1 MSSGTGKN
9 ISGGVAWECI
19 SGEVGIFFF
28 LGYIAFMARDTI
40 LKENTI
46 NCLLETSA
54 EKFGFRPAMCMALEK
69 SLTYSDLFRSVRV
82 MADMLKKQG
91 VIKGDKIA
99 ILGENSPNWGIACLA
114 SMRIGAIVVPILP
127 DFPEADIHHILLDSE
142 AKILFTT
149 QRQMEKVLGIQEHKL
164 QTVIT
169 LDDFKAETDLL
180 IVEPISNFIEKA
192 LNFLRQI
199 PDKIGLKST
208 AVNEDDIASIIY
220 TSGTSGHSKAVML
233 THKNFIANVLT
244 TSNYLL
250 EIHPDW
256 TFLSILPLSHTYEF
270 TLGFLFPLLNG
281 SRIVYVGKTPTPS
294 VLEKICK
301 VEKPQVIPAV
311 PLIMEKIYKKKV
323 LAAFEKKLILK
334 LMTKVP
340 GLKMKIYRKI
350 AAKLVEFFGGELKTM
365 AIGGAAIN
373 REAEIFLKKS
383 GFPYLIGYGLTES
396 APLLAG
402 GPWADPTIAVGSTGK
417 PIPGVEIKIVDPDPR
432 TGIGEIVAR
441 GPNIMKGYYR
451 NPQATREA
459 IDEDG
464 WLHTGD
470 LGNFD
475 KLNNLYI
482 RGRSKNMILMSNGEN
497 IYPEAI
503 EDKIN
508 SCMHVAESLVMEDNG
523 RLEAW
528 VYLDYDLVDE
538 ETKGK
543 TQQQKLEYI
552 DELLVRLKD
561 TINPQLSAFSQIARF
576 VEHNEPFQK
585 TATSKIKRYLYT
597 H

>member
-1 MSSGTGKN
+1 
-9 ISGGVAWECI
+9 
-19 SGEVGIFFF
+19 
-28 LGYIAFMARDTI
+28 MARNTF

-46 NCLLETSA
+46 NCLLETSV
-54 EKFGFRPAMCMALEK
+54 EKFGARPAMCMALEK
-69 SLTYSDLFRSVRV
+69 PLTYNDLFRSVSD
-82 MADMLKKQG
+82 MAAMLKKQG
-91 VIKGDKIA
+91 VIKGDKVA

-127 DFPEADIHHILLDSE
+127 DFPETDIHHIMNDSE

-149 QRQMEKVLGIQEHKL
+149 QKHMDKVLGSRDHKL
-164 QTVIT
+164 LKVIT
-169 LDDFKAETDLL
+169 LDDFKAETDILP
-180 IVEPISNFIEKA
+180 VEPISKFIEKA
-192 LNFLRQI
+192 RSFFRQI

-208 AVNEDDIASIIY
+208 AVSEDDIASIIY

-233 THKNFIANVLT
+233 THKNFISNVLT
-244 TSNYLL
+244 TSNHLL
-250 EIHPDW
+250 EIHPEW

-294 VLEKICK
+294 VLEKICR

-323 LAAFEKKLILK
+323 LAAFEKKFVLK
-334 LMTKVP
+334 LISKVP
-340 GLKMKIYRKI
+340 GLKMKIYKKI
-350 AAKLVEFFGGELKTM
+350 ANKLVDFFGGELKTM

-373 REAEIFLKKS
+373 RQAEIFLKKS

-402 GPWADPTIAVGSTGK
+402 GPWGDPTIAVGSTGK

-432 TGIGEIVAR
+432 TGIGEIYAR
-441 GPNIMKGYYR
+441 GDNVMKGYYK
-451 NPQATREA
+451 NPQATRETV
-459 IDEDG
+459 DEDG

-470 LGNFD
+470 LGYFD
-475 KLNNLYI
+475 KSNNLFI

-508 SCMHVAESLVMEDNG
+508 SCMHVAESLVIEDNG

-528 VYLDYDLVDE
+528 VYLDYDLIDE
-538 ETKGK
+538 ETKSRS
-543 TQQQKLEYI
+543 QQQKLEYI
-552 DELLVRLKD
+552 DELLLRLKE
-561 TINPQLSAFSQIARF
+561 TINPQLSAFAQITRF
-576 VEHNEPFQK
+576 VEHKEPFQK

>member
-1 MSSGTGKN
+1 
-9 ISGGVAWECI
+9 
-19 SGEVGIFFF
+19 
-28 LGYIAFMARDTI
+28 MARNAF

-46 NCLLETSA
+46 NCLLETSSGRFA
-54 EKFGFRPAMCMALEK
+54 ARPALGMALERP
-69 SLTYSDLFRSVRV
+69 LTYDDLFRSVRG
-82 MADMLKKQG
+82 MAGVLKKQG

-114 SMRIGAIVVPILP
+114 AMRIGAIVVPILP
-127 DFPEADIHHILLDSE
+127 DFPEADIHHILFDSE

-149 QRQMEKVLGIQEHKL
+149 QRQMEKVLGIRDHKL
-164 QTVIT
+164 LTIIT
-169 LDDFKAETDLL
+169 LDDFKAESDVLT
-180 IVEPISNFIEKA
+180 VEPISKFIERA
-192 LNFLRQI
+192 RAFLRRI
-199 PDKIGLKST
+199 PGKIGLEST
-208 AVNEDDIASIIY
+208 DVTEEDIASIIY

-233 THKNFIANVLT
+233 THGNFIANVLT
-244 TSNYLL
+244 TSNHLL

-281 SRIVYVGKTPTPS
+281 ARVVYVGKTPTPS
-294 VLEKICK
+294 VLEKVCK

-311 PLIMEKIYKKKV
+311 PMIMEKIYKKKV
-323 LAAFEKKLILK
+323 LAAFEKKRLLK
-334 LMTKVP
+334 LIAKIP

-350 AAKLVEFFGGELKTM
+350 AGKLVEFFGGELKTM

-383 GFPYLIGYGLTES
+383 GFPYLIGYGLTET

-417 PIPGVEIKIVDPDPR
+417 PIPGVEIKIEDPDPR

-441 GPNIMKGYYR
+441 GPNVMKGYYK
-451 NPQATREA
+451 NPEATRKVLN
-459 IDEDG
+459 DDG
-464 WLHTGD
+464 WFRTGD

-475 KLNNLYI
+475 KAGNLYI

-508 SCMHVAESLVMEDNG
+508 SCMHVMESLVMEDRG

-528 VYLDYDLVDE
+528 VYLDYDLIDE

-543 TQQQKLEYI
+543 NQQQKLDYI
-552 DELLVRLKD
+552 DELLLRLKEA
-561 TINPQLSAFSQIARF
+561 INPQLSAFSQIARF
-576 VEHNEPFQK
+576 VEHKEPFQK

>member
-1 MSSGTGKN
+1 
-9 ISGGVAWECI
+9 
-19 SGEVGIFFF
+19 
-28 LGYIAFMARDTI
+28 MARNTI

-46 NCLLETSA
+46 NCLLETSV
-54 EKFGFRPAMCMALEK
+54 ENFGARPALGMALEPP
-69 SLTYSDLFRSVRV
+69 LTYNDLFRLVIG
-82 MADMLKKQG
+82 MAAMLKKQG
-91 VIKGDKIA
+91 VIKGDKVA

-114 SMRIGAIVVPILP
+114 SMRIGAVVVPILP
-127 DFPEADIHHILLDSE
+127 DFPETDIHHILNDSE

-149 QRQMEKVLGIQEHKL
+149 QKQLEKVLGILDHKL
-164 QTVIT
+164 LTVIT
-169 LDDFKAETDLL
+169 LDDFKAESDVLH
-180 IVEPISNFIEKA
+180 VEPISNFIEKA
-192 LNFLRQI
+192 RSFLRQI
-199 PDKIGLKST
+199 PDRIGLKST
-208 AVNEDDIASIIY
+208 AVSEDDVASIIY

-244 TSNYLL
+244 TSNHLL
-250 EIHPDW
+250 EIHPEW

-294 VLEKICK
+294 VLEKICR

-323 LAAFEKKLILK
+323 QAAFEKKFALK
-334 LMTKVP
+334 LMAKVP

-350 AAKLVEFFGGELKTM
+350 ADKLVDFFGGELKTM

-373 REAEIFLKKS
+373 REAETFLKKS

-402 GPWADPTIAVGSTGK
+402 GPWGDETIAVGSTGK
-417 PIPGVEIKIVDPDPR
+417 PIPGVEIKIVNPDPR
-432 TGIGEIVAR
+432 TGVGEIFAR
-441 GPNIMKGYYR
+441 GDNIMKGYYK
-451 NPQATREA
+451 NPKATRETV
-459 IDEDG
+459 DEEG

-470 LGNFD
+470 LGYFD
-475 KLNNLYI
+475 KLNNLFI

-497 IYPEAI
+497 IYPEVI

-508 SCMHVAESLVMEDNG
+508 SCIHVAESLVIEDNG

-528 VYLDYDLVDE
+528 VYLDYDLIDE
-538 ETKGK
+538 ETRSKS
-543 TQQQKLEYI
+543 QEQKLEYI
-552 DELLVRLKD
+552 DGLLSRLKES
-561 TINPQLSAFSQIARF
+561 INPQLSAFAQISRF
-576 VEHNEPFQK
+576 VEHKEPFQK

>member
-1 MSSGTGKN
+1 
-9 ISGGVAWECI
+9 
-19 SGEVGIFFF
+19 
-28 LGYIAFMARDTI
+28 MARNMF

-46 NCLLETSA
+46 NCLLETSLVRFA
-54 EKFGFRPAMCMALEK
+54 ARPAVGMALEK
-69 SLTYSDLFRSVRV
+69 PLTYEELFRSVLG
-82 MADMLKKQG
+82 MAAMLKKQG

-114 SMRIGAIVVPILP
+114 AMRIGAIVVPILP
-127 DFPEADIHHILLDSE
+127 DFPEADIHHILFDSE

-149 QRQMEKVLGIQEHKL
+149 QRQMEKVLDIRDHKL
-164 QTVIT
+164 LAVIT
-169 LDDFKAETDLL
+169 LDDFKAESDLL
-180 IVEPISNFIEKA
+180 TVEPISKFIEKA
-192 LNFLRQI
+192 RSFLRRI
-199 PDKIGLKST
+199 PGRIGLESG
-208 AVNEDDIASIIY
+208 AVSEHDIASIIY

-233 THKNFIANVLT
+233 SHGNFIANVLT
-244 TSNYLL
+244 TANHLL

-256 TFLSILPLSHTYEF
+256 TFLSILPLSHSYEF
-270 TLGFLFPLLNG
+270 TLGFLFPLLSG

-294 VLEKICK
+294 ILEKICK
-301 VEKPQVIPAV
+301 VEKPQVIAAV

-323 LAAFEKKLILK
+323 LAAFEKKLSLRLLSK
-334 LMTKVP
+334 LP
-340 GLKMKIYRKI
+340 GLKMAIYRKI
-350 AAKLVEFFGGELKTM
+350 AHKLVEFFGGELKVM

-373 REAEIFLKKS
+373 REAEMFLSKS

-402 GPWADPTIAVGSTGK
+402 GPWGDETIAVGSTGK
-417 PIPGVEIKIVDPDPR
+417 PIPGVEIQIADPAPR
-432 TGIGEIVAR
+432 TGIGEILAR
-441 GPNIMKGYYR
+441 GPNVMKGYYKD
-451 NPQATREA
+451 PAATRQVL
-459 IDEDG
+459 DNQG
-464 WLHTGD
+464 WFRTGD

-475 KLNNLYI
+475 KAGNLYI

-508 SCMHVAESLVMEDNG
+508 SCMHVVESLVIEEQG

-543 TQQQKLEYI
+543 NQKQKLEYI
-552 DELLVRLKD
+552 DELLLRLKE
-561 TINPQLSAFSQIARF
+561 TVNLQLSAFSQIARF
-576 VEHNEPFQK
+576 VEHKEPFAK

>member
-1 MSSGTGKN
+1 
-9 ISGGVAWECI
+9 
-19 SGEVGIFFF
+19 
-28 LGYIAFMARDTI
+28 MARNAF

-46 NCLLETSA
+46 NCLLETSSGRFA
-54 EKFGFRPAMCMALEK
+54 ARPALGMALERP
-69 SLTYSDLFRSVRV
+69 LTYDDLFRSVRG
-82 MADMLKKQG
+82 MAGVLKKQG

-114 SMRIGAIVVPILP
+114 AMRIGAIVVPILP
-127 DFPEADIHHILLDSE
+127 DFPEADIHHILFDSE

-149 QRQMEKVLGIQEHKL
+149 QRQMEKVLGIRDHKL
-164 QTVIT
+164 LTIIT
-169 LDDFKAETDLL
+169 LDDFKAESDVLT
-180 IVEPISNFIEKA
+180 VEPISKFIERA
-192 LNFLRQI
+192 RAFLRRI
-199 PDKIGLKST
+199 PGKIGLEST
-208 AVNEDDIASIIY
+208 DVTEEDIASIIY

-233 THKNFIANVLT
+233 THGNFIANVLT
-244 TSNYLL
+244 TSNHLL

-281 SRIVYVGKTPTPS
+281 ARVVYVGKTPTPS
-294 VLEKICK
+294 VLEKVCK

-311 PLIMEKIYKKKV
+311 PMIMEKIYKKKV
-323 LAAFEKKLILK
+323 LAAFEKKRLLK
-334 LMTKVP
+334 LIAKIP

-350 AAKLVEFFGGELKTM
+350 AGKLVEFFGGELKTM

-383 GFPYLIGYGLTES
+383 GFPYLIGYGLTET

-417 PIPGVEIKIVDPDPR
+417 PIPGVEIKIEDPDPR

-441 GPNIMKGYYR
+441 GPNVMKGYYK
-451 NPQATREA
+451 NPEATRKVLN
-459 IDEDG
+459 DDG
-464 WLHTGD
+464 WFRTGD

-475 KLNNLYI
+475 KAGNLYI

-508 SCMHVAESLVMEDNG
+508 SCMHVMESLVMEDRG

-528 VYLDYDLVDE
+528 VYLDYDLIDE

-543 TQQQKLEYI
+543 NQQQKLEYI
-552 DELLVRLKD
+552 DELLLRLKEA
-561 TINPQLSAFSQIARF
+561 INPQLSAFSQIARF
-576 VEHNEPFQK
+576 VEHKEPFQK

>member
-1 MSSGTGKN
+1 MTRNTS
-9 ISGGVAWECI
+9 
-19 SGEVGIFFF
+19 
-28 LGYIAFMARDTI
+28 

-54 EKFGFRPAMCMALEK
+54 EKYGGRPALSMALEK
-69 SLTYSDLFRSVRV
+69 PMTYADLFHSVCG
-82 MADMLKKQG
+82 MADVLKKQG

-114 SMRIGAIVVPILP
+114 AMRIGAIVVPVLP

-149 QRQMEKVLGIQEHKL
+149 QRQMEKVLGIREHKL
-164 QTVIT
+164 LSVIT
-169 LDDFKAETDLL
+169 LDDFRAESDILP
-180 IVEPISNFIEKA
+180 VEPISQFIERA
-192 LNFLRQI
+192 RSFFRQI
-199 PDKIGLKST
+199 PDRMGLTSM
-208 AVNEDDIASIIY
+208 AVSEDDVASIIY

-244 TSNYLL
+244 TSNNLL
-250 EIHPDW
+250 EVFPEW

-294 VLEKICK
+294 ILEKICR
-301 VEKPQVIPAV
+301 VEKPEIIPAV

-323 LAAFEKKLILK
+323 LAAFEKKFTLK
-334 LMTKVP
+334 LLAKVP

-350 AAKLVEFFGGELKTM
+350 AGKLVEFFGGELKTM

-417 PIPGVEIKIVDPDPR
+417 PIPGVEIKIKDPDPR
-432 TGIGEIVAR
+432 TGIGEIYAR
-441 GPNIMKGYYR
+441 GDNIMKGYYK
-451 NPQATREA
+451 NPQATRETV
-459 IDEDG
+459 DEDG

-475 KLNNLYI
+475 KANNLFI

-508 SCMHVAESLVMEDNG
+508 SCMHVAESLVIEDSG

-528 VYLDYDLVDE
+528 VYLDYDLIDE
-538 ETKGK
+538 ETQGK
-543 TQQQKLEYI
+543 NQQQKLEYI
-552 DELLVRLKD
+552 DGLLARLKE
-561 TINPQLSAFSQIARF
+561 TINPQLSAFAQIGRF
-576 VEHNEPFQK
+576 VEHKEPFQK

>member
-1 MSSGTGKN
+1 
-9 ISGGVAWECI
+9 
-19 SGEVGIFFF
+19 
-28 LGYIAFMARDTI
+28 MARNTF

-46 NCLLETSA
+46 NCLLETSV
-54 EKFGFRPAMCMALEK
+54 EKYGARPAVCMALENP
-69 SLTYSDLFRSVRV
+69 LTYNELFRSVSG
-82 MADMLKKQG
+82 MAAMLKRQG

-114 SMRIGAIVVPILP
+114 AMHIGAIVVPILP
-127 DFPEADIHHILLDSE
+127 DFPEADIHHILNDSE

-149 QRQMEKVLGIQEHKL
+149 QKQMEKVLGIRDHKL
-164 QTVIT
+164 LTVIT
-169 LDDFKAETDLL
+169 LDDFKAETDILP
-180 IVEPISNFIEKA
+180 VEPISNFIEKA
-192 LNFLRQI
+192 RSFFRQI
-199 PDKIGLKST
+199 PDRIGLKST
-208 AVNEDDIASIIY
+208 AVSEDDVASIIY

-233 THKNFIANVLT
+233 THKNFISNVLT
-244 TSNYLL
+244 TSNHLL
-250 EIHPDW
+250 EIHPEW

-294 VLEKICK
+294 LLEKICR

-323 LAAFEKKLILK
+323 LAAFEKKFFLK
-334 LMTKVP
+334 IITKVP

-350 AAKLVEFFGGELKTM
+350 ADKLVDFFGGELKTM

-373 REAEIFLKKS
+373 REAEVFLKKS

-402 GPWADPTIAVGSTGK
+402 GPWGDETIAVGSTGK
-417 PIPGVEIKIVDPDPR
+417 PIPGVEIRIVDPDPR
-432 TGIGEIVAR
+432 TGIGEIYAR
-441 GPNIMKGYYR
+441 GDNIMKGYYK
-451 NPQATREA
+451 NPQATRETV
-459 IDEDG
+459 DEDG

-470 LGNFD
+470 LGYFD
-475 KLNNLYI
+475 KLNNLFI

-508 SCMHVAESLVMEDNG
+508 SCMHVAESLVVEENG

-528 VYLDYDLVDE
+528 VYLDYDLIDE
-538 ETKGK
+538 ETRSRS
-543 TQQQKLEYI
+543 QQQKLEYI
-552 DELLVRLKD
+552 DGLLSRLKE
-561 TINPQLSAFSQIARF
+561 TINPQLSAFAQIARF
-576 VEHNEPFQK
+576 VEHKEPFQK

>member
-1 MSSGTGKN
+1 
-9 ISGGVAWECI
+9 
-19 SGEVGIFFF
+19 
-28 LGYIAFMARDTI
+28 MARNII

-46 NCLLETSA
+46 NCLLETSV
-54 EKFGFRPAMCMALEK
+54 EKFGACPALSMALEPP
-69 SLTYSDLFRSVRV
+69 LTYNDLFRSVSA
-82 MADMLKKQG
+82 MAAMLKKQD
-91 VIKGDKIA
+91 VSKGDKIA

-127 DFPEADIHHILLDSE
+127 DFPESDIHHIINDSE

-149 QRQMEKVLGIQEHKL
+149 QKQMEKVLGIQDHKL

-169 LDDFKAETDLL
+169 LDDFSAETDVLS
-180 IVEPISNFIEKA
+180 IEPISQFIEKA
-192 LNFLRQI
+192 RSFFRQI
-199 PDKIGLKST
+199 PDRMGLKST
-208 AVNEDDIASIIY
+208 AVNEDDVASIIY

-233 THKNFIANVLT
+233 THKNFITNVLT
-244 TSNYLL
+244 TSNHVL
-250 EIHPDW
+250 EIHPEW
-256 TFLSILPLSHTYEF
+256 TFLSILPLSHSYEF

-281 SRIVYVGKTPTPS
+281 ARIVYVGKTPTPS

-323 LAAFEKKLILK
+323 LAAFEKKIVLRLIS
-334 LMTKVP
+334 KVP
-340 GLKMKIYRKI
+340 GVKIKIYRKI
-350 AAKLVEFFGGELKTM
+350 RDKLVDFFGGQLEIM

-373 REAEIFLKKS
+373 REAETFLKKS

-402 GPWADPTIAVGSTGK
+402 GPQGDETIAVGSTGK

-432 TGIGEIVAR
+432 TGIGEIHAR
-441 GPNIMKGYYR
+441 GANIMKGYYK
-451 NPQATREA
+451 NPQATRETVDA
-459 IDEDG
+459 EG

-470 LGNFD
+470 LGHFD
-475 KLNNLYI
+475 KFNNLYI
-482 RGRSKNMILMSNGEN
+482 SGRSKNMILMANGEN

-508 SCMHVAESLVMEDNG
+508 SCMHVAESLVIEDNG

-528 VYLDYDLVDE
+528 VYLDYDLIDE
-538 ETKGK
+538 ETKSRS
-543 TQQQKLEYI
+543 QQQKLEYI
-552 DELLVRLKD
+552 DELLLRLKD
-561 TINPQLSAFSQIARF
+561 TINPQLSSFAQLTRF
-576 VEHNEPFQK
+576 VEHKEPFQK
-585 TATSKIKRYLYT
+585 TATSKIKRYLYQ

>member
-1 MSSGTGKN
+1 
-9 ISGGVAWECI
+9 
-19 SGEVGIFFF
+19 
-28 LGYIAFMARDTI
+28 MARNTF

-46 NCLLETSA
+46 NCLLETSVERYA
-54 EKFGFRPAMCMALEK
+54 SRPALGMALEK
-69 SLTYSDLFRSVRV
+69 SLSYSELFHQVDR
-82 MADMLKKQG
+82 MAVLLKKQG
-91 VIKGDKIA
+91 LRKGDRVA
-99 ILGENSPNWGIACLA
+99 ILGENSPNWCIACLG

-149 QRQMEKVLGIQEHKL
+149 QRQMEKVLGIRDHTL
-164 QTVIT
+164 LAVIT
-169 LDDFKAETDLL
+169 LDDFNAESDLL
-180 IVEPISNFIEKA
+180 TVEPISKFFEKA
-192 LNFLRQI
+192 RNFLRQI
-199 PDKIGLKST
+199 PDKIGLKSM
-208 AVNEDDIASIIY
+208 AVSADDTASIIY

-233 THKNFIANVLT
+233 SHGNFISNVLT

-250 EIHPDW
+250 EIQPEW

-281 SRIVYVGKTPTPS
+281 ARIAYVGKTPTPS
-294 VLEKICK
+294 ILEKVCK
-301 VEKPQVIPAV
+301 VEKPDVIAAV

-323 LAAFEKKLILK
+323 LAAFEKKFILK
-334 LMTKVP
+334 LVARVP
-340 GLKMKIYRKI
+340 GLKLRVYRKI

-417 PIPGVEIKIVDPDPR
+417 PIPGVEIKIVNPDPN
-432 TGIGEIVAR
+432 TGIGEILAR
-441 GPNIMKGYYR
+441 GPNVMKGYYN

-459 IDEDG
+459 IDDEG

-475 KLNNLYI
+475 KSNNLFI
-482 RGRSKNMILMSNGEN
+482 RGRSKNMILKSNGEN

-508 SCMHVAESLVMEDNG
+508 SCMHVVESLVMEDNG
-523 RLEAW
+523 QLEAW
-528 VYLDYDLVDE
+528 VYLDYDLIDE
-538 ETKGK
+538 ETKGRN
-543 TQQQKLEYI
+543 QQQKLEYI
-552 DELLVRLKD
+552 DEVLQRLKE
-561 TINPQLSAFSQIARF
+561 TINPELSAFAQIARF
-576 VEHNEPFQK
+576 VEHKEPFAK

>member
-1 MSSGTGKN
+1 
-9 ISGGVAWECI
+9 
-19 SGEVGIFFF
+19 
-28 LGYIAFMARDTI
+28 MARNTF

-46 NCLLETSA
+46 NCLLETSV
-54 EKFGFRPAMCMALEK
+54 EKFGARPAMCMALEK
-69 SLTYSDLFRSVRV
+69 PLTYNELFRSVSD
-82 MADMLKKQG
+82 MAAMLKKQG
-91 VIKGDKIA
+91 VVKGDKVA

-127 DFPEADIHHILLDSE
+127 DFPETDIHHIMNDSE

-149 QRQMEKVLGIQEHKL
+149 QKHMDKVLGSRDHKL

-169 LDDFKAETDLL
+169 LDDFKAETDILP
-180 IVEPISNFIEKA
+180 VEPISKLIEKA
-192 LNFLRQI
+192 RSFFRQI
-199 PDKIGLKST
+199 PDKMGLKST
-208 AVNEDDIASIIY
+208 AVSEDDIASIIY

-233 THKNFIANVLT
+233 THKNFISNVLT
-244 TSNYLL
+244 TSNHLL
-250 EIHPDW
+250 EIHPEW

-294 VLEKICK
+294 VLEKICQ

-323 LAAFEKKLILK
+323 LAAFEKKFVLK
-334 LMTKVP
+334 LISKVP
-340 GLKMKIYRKI
+340 GLKMKIYKKI
-350 AAKLVEFFGGELKTM
+350 ANKLVDFFGGELKTM

-402 GPWADPTIAVGSTGK
+402 GPWGDETIAVGSTGK

-432 TGIGEIVAR
+432 TGIGEIYAR
-441 GPNIMKGYYR
+441 GDNVMKGYYK
-451 NPQATREA
+451 NPQATRETV
-459 IDEDG
+459 DEDG

-470 LGNFD
+470 LGYFD
-475 KLNNLYI
+475 KSNNLFI

-508 SCMHVAESLVMEDNG
+508 SCMHVAESLVIEDNG

-528 VYLDYDLVDE
+528 VYLDYDLIDE
-538 ETKGK
+538 ETKSRS
-543 TQQQKLEYI
+543 QQQKLEYI
-552 DELLVRLKD
+552 DELLLRLKE
-561 TINPQLSAFSQIARF
+561 TINPQLSAFAQITRF
-576 VEHNEPFQK
+576 VEHKEPFQK